1 MFKVESRLKALGTD
15 IFLIVVCEKESEKNQ
30 AQKNLEEIHKI
41 YKKQEKIFSRF
52 NKESELSFLNNNLGK
67 FQKAS
72 MEILEVSQLALKYNL
87 ETDGLF
93 DPRIIDVLESIG
105 YGEDFKKKN
114 FVISRDKNESVRGEL
129 KDDLKIEKDKLFF
142 GQRMDFSGIAK
153 GYITDKVAMFLIGK
167 GWKNFL
173 LDSGGDIFA
182 QGFDDMGKKWKIALE
197 NIPEEKMILE
207 ISNEAVATSGITRR
221 KWKVGEL
228 RFHHLI
234 DPKNPEK
241 FDFDFQS
248 VTVVAKNTVEAD
260 VLAKVLFLKG
270 KKRGL
275 EFSQKKNTKSI
286 FLDYK
291 GSLYLSKNVKENLL
305 K

>member
-15 IFLIVVCEKESEKNQ
+15 IFLIVVCEKEGKKNQ
-30 AQKNLEEIHKI
+30 AQKNLEEIRKI
-41 YKKQEKIFSRF
+41 YKRQEKIFSRF

-72 MEILEVSQLALKYNL
+72 MEIVEVSQLALKYNL

-129 KDDLKIEKDKLFF
+129 KDDLKIEKDKVFF
-142 GQRMDFSGIAK
+142 GHRMDFSGIAK
-153 GYITDKVAMFLIGK
+153 GYITDQIAEFLKNK

-173 LDSGGDIFA
+173 VDSGGDIFA
-182 QGFDDMGKKWKIALE
+182 GGLDETEKKWKISLE

-221 KWKVGEL
+221 KWKVGQL
-228 RFHHLI
+228 KFHHLI
-234 DPKNPEK
+234 DPKNSEK
-241 FDFDFQS
+241 FNFDLQS
-248 VTVVAKNTVEAD
+248 VTVVAKNTTEAD
-260 VLAKVLFLKG
+260 VMAKVLFLRG
-270 KKRGL
+270 KENGL
-275 EFSQKKNTKSI
+275 EFSQKENTKSI